1 MAIFTKKKYL
11 AVMLKITTMVMLKAV
26 ILLLLLVAHG
36 GVEAQ
41 TSQVVFGKNRVQYHR
56 DFDAWMKYE
65 SDNFV
70 TYWYGEGRNIA
81 QAVVQMAETEFPYV
95 QRILEHRMNEKVQII
110 VYVDLTDLKQSNLGS
125 DEIFT
130 NAAGRTKF
138 LGNKVFVYFNGD
150 HNDLRRQVREG
161 IAGVY
166 LEAMLYGSGLQEIVQ
181 NAILMNLPD
190 WFTTGLTA
198 FVGEKWNTRLDD
210 ELRQLLLSGRYS
222 SFEALAKEHPVIAG
236 HSFWYYIYSAQGLS
250 TVSYLLYVT
259 RINRSL
265 DEGFMYSLG
274 KTYGIIAHDW
284 YAFFGNRYALDM
296 RMREE
301 VGGREVPVRNRKRLP
316 VTAMEISPDGRRLA
330 YVVNEIGRYKV
341 YLTDLGSMERKRIF
355 RYGFRNNVQSP
366 DYNYPLLAWNP
377 NGQELAIMYE
387 HRDKGQLLRYGVRT
401 GERVVEPLASD
412 YQRVNSMSYLNPSVL
427 ALSATV
433 RGFSDIF
440 LYFPATRQSQRIT
453 ADPWDDL
460 GAVAVNLRNRPGLIF
475 ASNRPDTLLQAS
487 TRLDSLLPLQ
497 QFDLFYYNLEGRPG
511 TLVRL
516 TNSPEVS
523 ETGAVAVDS
532 SHFYYLSDDAGIS
545 NRVLGRFEE
554 YIHAYEQLVV
564 LKDGTRLQLPLDSL
578 WTTGDSSLVQ
588 EVSLVPVMRERAVS
602 YPITNYR
609 VNIRQ
614 QSTAIGGDRLAQLWQ
629 DSTLAYRIRLAPMSR
644 DSSLALRLVPTVFR
658 RLRAQTAA
666 TTAGAPAN
674 AAVQAPA
681 AAVSDTAQGLVIPVR
696 EKEPVDSLETISIDS
711 YLFQSRFEDEP
722 AVAEEGA
729 VAEQTFNQS
738 SPSLAQLVQSPF
750 YRQVNAGNYVFQQGN
765 IIPYREAF
773 QTDFVSFNMDNNL
786 LFEGLD
792 SYAASSDGFNFQPL
806 GVLLKANFKDL
817 LEDYV
822 IEGGMRVPTSFNG
835 TEYYVTGQK
844 RKHRLD
850 QIYSV
855 YRRNMRFA
863 ESGAAFVPWRRET
876 NVLLG
881 QAGVRYP
888 LDIFRSVRATATVRR
903 DRVQYV
909 GTDNFALDN
918 PIVREQRVGLR
929 LEYVFDN
936 SIDLAMNLRQGTRY
950 KMWIEAYKSFAFGN
964 GDGLSFAPGYL
975 GVVSADMR
983 HYQRLD
989 KRSILALRLAGAAS
1003 FGQQRILYYL
1013 GDTDNSLIPSFNT
1026 SIPVGDENNR
1036 LTALANSMR
1045 GFSSNARNGNSYL
1058 LFNSELRVPVFRYL
1072 SERIRSPFL
1081 RNFQLVGFFDIGTA
1095 WSGPDPYS
1103 DENPLNTATFPDPT
1117 EVTTPPVQIR
1127 VVYFRNPIIAGYGVG
1142 ARALLFGYFM
1152 RVDYAW
1158 GIETKTIQQPRLHL
1172 SLGMDF

>member
-1 MAIFTKKKYL
+1 
-11 AVMLKITTMVMLKAV
+11 
-26 ILLLLLVAHG
+26 
-36 GVEAQ
+36 
-41 TSQVVFGKNRVQYHR
+41 
-56 DFDAWMKYE
+56 
-65 SDNFV
+65 
-70 TYWYGEGRNIA
+70 
-81 QAVVQMAETEFPYV
+81 
-95 QRILEHRMNEKVQII
+95 
-110 VYVDLTDLKQSNLGS
+110 
-125 DEIFT
+125 
-130 NAAGRTKF
+130 
-138 LGNKVFVYFNGD
+138 
-150 HNDLRRQVREG
+150 
-161 IAGVY
+161 
-166 LEAMLYGSGLQEIVQ
+166 
-181 NAILMNLPD
+181 
-190 WFTTGLTA
+190 
-198 FVGEKWNTRLDD
+198 
-210 ELRQLLLSGRYS
+210 
-222 SFEALAKEHPVIAG
+222 
-236 HSFWYYIYSAQGLS
+236 
-250 TVSYLLYVT
+250 
-259 RINRSL
+259 
-265 DEGFMYSLG
+265 MYALG

-284 YAFFGNRYALDM
+284 LAFFGNRYALDV
-296 RMREE
+296 RMREG
-301 VGGREVPVRNRKRLP
+301 VDGREVPIRNRKRLP
-316 VTAMEISPDGRRLA
+316 VTTMAISPDGRRLA
-330 YVVNEIGRYKV
+330 YVINEIGRYKV

-401 GERVVEPLASD
+401 GQRIVEPLASD

-460 GAVAVNLRNRPGLIF
+460 GAVAVNLQNRPGLIF

-487 TRLDSLLPLQ
+487 TRLDSILPLQ
-497 QFDLFYYNLEGRPG
+497 QYDLFYYNLESRPG

-523 ETGAVAVDS
+523 ETGAAAVDS
-532 SHFYYLSDDAGIS
+532 SHFYYLSDGAGIS
-545 NRVLGRFEE
+545 NRMLGRFEE
-554 YIHAYEQLVV
+554 YVHGYEQLVV
-564 LKDGTRLQLPLDSL
+564 LKDGTRLQLPMDSL

-588 EVSLVPVMRERAVS
+588 EVSLVPVMRERAIS
-602 YPITNYR
+602 YPMTNYR
-609 VNIRQ
+609 VNVQQ
-614 QSTAIGGDRLAQLWQ
+614 QSTAVGGDRLAQMWQ
-629 DSTLAYRIRLAPMSR
+629 DSTRAYRIRLAPMSR
-644 DSSLALRLVPTVFR
+644 DSSGSPRLVPTVFQ
-658 RLRAQTAA
+658 RLRTHSQSADVIAA
-666 TTAGAPAN
+666 EAPGIAFQVP
-674 AAVQAPA
+674 AAVAN
-681 AAVSDTAQGLVIPVR
+681 DTAQGLVIPVQ

-722 AVAEEGA
+722 AV
-729 VAEQTFNQS
+729 VEQEIVPEQLLNQS
-738 SPSLAQLVQSPF
+738 PSDLAQLVQSPF
-750 YRQVNAGNYVFQQGN
+750 YRQVDAGTYIFKQGN

-850 QIYSV
+850 QIFSV

-863 ESGAAFVPWRRET
+863 ESGAAFIPWRRET

-918 PIVREQRVGLR
+918 PVLREQRLGLR

-950 KMWIEAYKSFAFGN
+950 KMWVEAYKSFAFGN
-964 GDGLSFAPGYL
+964 GDGLSFSPGYL

-1058 LFNSELRVPVFRYL
+1058 LFNSELRIPVFRYL
-1072 SERIRSPFL
+1072 SERIKSPFL
-1081 RNFQLVGFFDIGTA
+1081 RNFQLVGFFDLGTA

-1103 DENPLNTATFPDPT
+1103 DENPLNTAVFPDPS
-1117 EVTTPPVQIR
+1117 VVATPPVQIR

-1142 ARALLFGYFM
+1142 ARALLFGYFL
-1152 RVDYAW
+1152 RLDYAW

-1172 SLGMDF
+1172 SMGMDF